1 MPQAPATFSY
11 EHEGDRQFATT
22 LARGLEVLRCFTP
35 LEPLLG
41 NKEISVRTGLPKP
54 TVSRLTYTLTKLGY
68 LRHNMRLGKYQL
80 GSAVLS
86 IGYPL
91 LASMNVRQVARPLM
105 KELADYCNGSV
116 SMGVRDRLNMVYV
129 ESCRSGNGITTLPDI
144 GTSVPISQSVIGRA
158 FLSACTPPERESV
171 LNQMKV
177 KEPEA
182 HRKFR
187 PSIDKALDDIRMR
200 GFCASTGELRREVY
214 AVAPRCAARSTAR
227 SCRSTASSRLHGEE
241 GQLEDDLGPRL
252 VMVRNIEASIGFT
265 SSGHRRFPNSEE
277 TPTQESFRIS
287 ARSTRRPRRSSFR
300 AAIAAISCSRLGAGG
315 GVALTR
321 VPPTCRGAPALT
333 RSGASRRS
341 RAGVPRNA
349 AAIVIVVTRRHAGP
363 GELGVSVAPILA
375 TAGVAGIAIG
385 FGAQSLIKD
394 YFNGFF
400 LLLDDQ
406 IRQGDVVQVADRS
419 GLVEQVTLRY
429 VRLRDLDGHVHFVPN
444 GEIKV
449 VTNRTRE
456 YATALVEIGIAYRED
471 PDEAIGVMRE
481 VAAACAPIRT
491 GARASPTS
499 QRSWAS
505 RNGATRR

>member
-1 MPQAPATFSY
+1 MGAPEPTAPLSAAPATFSY

-129 ESCRSGNGITTLPDI
+129 ESSRSGNGITTLPDI
-144 GTSVPISQSVIGRA
+144 GTSVPIAQSVIGRA
-158 FLSACTPPERESV
+158 FLAACTPPEREAV

-182 HRKFR
+182 HRKYLAAVN
-187 PSIDKALDDIRMR
+187 KALDDIRAR
-200 GFCASTGELRREVY
+200 GFCASLGELQARGLRGRR
-214 AVAPRCAARSTAR
+214 ADAPHGRRR
-227 SCRSTASSRLHGEE
+227 DRRL
-241 GQLEDDLGPRL
+241 QLR
-252 VMVRNIEASIGFT
+252 
-265 SSGHRRFPNSEE
+265 
-277 TPTQESFRIS
+277 
-287 ARSTRRPRRSSFR
+287 
-300 AAIAAISCSRLGAGG
+300 
-315 GVALTR
+315 
-321 VPPTCRGAPALT
+321 
-333 RSGASRRS
+333 
-341 RAGVPRNA
+341 RAGVHDEEGPARGRHRA
-349 AAIVIVVTRRHAGP
+349 APGRHGAQHRGLAGP
-363 GELGVSVAPILA
+363 ALSTLDSILSYFRELDDEARVLLVRTARIAVILLVAWLVQRFVGRLMRAMHRAVERRAGDHHDLQRAGTLGRSLRYALNVLVVLVAGMLVLGELGISVAPILA

-400 LLLDDQ
+400 ILVEDQ
-406 IRQGDVVQVADRS
+406 IREGDVVEIVGKS
-419 GLVEQVTLRY
+419 GLVEEVTLRF
-429 VRLRDLDGHVHFVPN
+429 VRLRDADGHVHFVPERRDQ
-444 GEIKV
+444 GGHQPHARV
-449 VTNRTRE
+449 RHAGGRRRHRLPRGHRTRRW
-456 YATALVEIGIAYRED
+456 T
-471 PDEAIGVMRE
+471 
-481 VAAACAPIRT
+481 
-491 GARASPTS
+491 
-499 QRSWAS
+499 
-505 RNGATRR
+505 